1 MGGKNEKNSGK
12 KGPKCPFLALWSG
25 GFGVFLGVPSQG
37 VFWGEKGGKGLGGGN
52 PTVISLLGGA
62 PGGFCRKIPFFSP
75 NIGSKCSSFASSLRQ
90 SSAYNGAGGGLGG
103 GDRDLGYGDPIVP
116 RMEASPFI
124 TGNGGPLGPL
134 GVGLGPPPPPLSLKK
149 WGGRGDGTL
158 IVFFPSSQLMML

>member
-1 MGGKNEKNSGK
+1 MPIFGSLEWWFWGFFGGAFTGCILGGKRGK
-12 KGPKCPFLALWSG
+12 R
-25 GFGVFLGVPSQG
+25 
-37 VFWGEKGGKGLGGGN
+37 GLGGGN

-62 PGGFCRKIPFFSP
+62 PGAFCRKIPFFSP

-103 GDRDLGYGDPIVP
+103 GGRDLGYGDPIVP